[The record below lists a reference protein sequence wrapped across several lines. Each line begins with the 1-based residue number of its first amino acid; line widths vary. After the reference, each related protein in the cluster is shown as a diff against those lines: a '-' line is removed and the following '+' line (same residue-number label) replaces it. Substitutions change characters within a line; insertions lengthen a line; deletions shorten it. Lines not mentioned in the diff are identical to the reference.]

1 MSARIFLIVGRVM
14 KEPGFCA
21 HTADQARQ
29 GKLQLT
35 NGYYLHFDQ
44 MTRLMRYVQQHPE
57 TMRFTQA
64 ELADGT
70 GLTRRQIESLG
81 SVVTRMGLLRPVTYR
96 LTDLGA
102 WVLKYDAFF
111 DDNGTL
117 WLCHYHLASDTQ
129 VIVWNHMTNCVLP
142 AGQAVSPPAA
152 RNTFQPFLA
161 GFTPRSANKKL
172 LEELR
177 AFFNAYTEQAFS
189 QLHYLHQTDDSAYA
203 LTDSPAPVPPGAFLA
218 ILLLYRDRFQPGASG
233 LEVPTICTADHS
245 PGRLLHLGE
254 ARVRAL
260 LNELHEA
267 GRLTIEA
274 KANLDQVRF
283 RPGQTW
289 LDAMR
294 AYYETER
301 R

>member
-1 MSARIFLIVGRVM
+1 MLS
-14 KEPGFCA
+14 ECA
-21 HTADQARQ
+21 HPPPHAKQ

-35 NGYYLHFDQ
+35 NGYYLHFDRI
-44 MTRLMRYVQQHPE
+44 TRLMHYVQQHPE
-57 TMRFTQA
+57 TRRFTQA
-64 ELADGT
+64 ELAEGT
-70 GLTRRQIESLG
+70 GLTRRQVESLG
-81 SVVTRMGLLRPVTYR
+81 SVMTRMGLLRPVTYR
-96 LTDLGA
+96 LTRMGRLVPEHD
-102 WVLKYDAFF
+102 VFF
-111 DDNGTL
+111 DDIGTL

-142 AGQAVSPPAA
+142 AGRPVTAPEA
-152 RNTFQPFLA
+152 RDSFHPFLTGVTA
-161 GFTPRSANKKL
+161 RSANKKL

-177 AFFNAYTEQAFS
+177 AFFNAYTEQAFRW
-189 QLHYLHQTDDSAYA
+189 LHHLRRTDEGTYA

-218 ILLLYRDRFQPGASG
+218 ILLIYRDRFQPGASG
-233 LEVPTICTADHS
+233 LEVPTLCTADHS

-289 LDAMR
+289 VEAMQ
-294 AYYETER
+294 AHYEER
-301 R
+301 